1 MPLQLVSGTLRRS
14 SGLGSA
20 ELEKHWLEA
29 GREREI
35 RVLQFGDQAASCS
48 SEGPAQLWLIEGADK
63 GVSERIGHG
72 GGEVVNITPR
82 GGVLSQA
89 DASEGD
95 EGIANIT
102 DAGHGLPGPLA
113 LDA

>member
-1 MPLQLVSGTLRRS
+1 VPLQLVSGTLRRS

-35 RVLQFGDQAASCS
+35 IVLQFGDQAASCS

-72 GGEVVNITPR
+72 GGEVVNITPI

-102 DAGHGLPGPLA
+102 DAGHGLPGPVA